1 MENVIKKMENVIDNS
16 ECSENQKVKYA
27 ASLFVNKALTWWNT
41 QIQARGREAA
51 IVTPDSSRIKR
62 YITGLAPEIR
72 GMLRATQPTTIQ
84 SVILRPGILTDE
96 AVSCGTLT
104 KGNEKRKGVEETSKS
119 GGSWKENKKEK
130 VRTGF
135 VATTPPR
142 NEYVSPYLKCARQV
156 DHVNAVRMGNNQRI
170 CYECGSSDHLR
181 NTSKGRAFN
190 VNVNTVEALHD
201 PNVVTGTFSLNNHFA
216 TVLFD
221 SGADFSFI
229 YTEFAPLLNVKSS
242 IVNPGYV
249 IEVVDGKKVKVDRII
264 RDYKLE
270 LGNSLFS
277 INLILLGHGSFDVIV
292 GMDWLSQN
300 KIVIVCHEKVVEIPL
315 EDSGIP
321 RGTYFRSRQSLNECK
336 CSEPKLS
343 DILSKEEHEV
353 HSRLA
358 LELLKREKLYAKFSK
373 CEFWLQ
379 EVRFLGHMVNQN
391 GIHMDPSKIKA
402 VKNWKDPTTPSKIRS
417 FLGLAGYYRCFIA
430 NFSKIAKPLTL
441 LTQKNKK
448 RHYLYG
454 TKSVIYMD
462 HKSLQHIFDQK
473 ELNMRQRGWIELFSD
488 YECEIRYHPVK
499 RNDTGSQKKED
510 ESLYFM
516 DRIWV
521 PLVGGVRTIIMD
533 EAHKTKYSINPGADK
548 MYHDLR
554 DMYWWLGKKRD
565 IAAYVSKC
573 LTCSKVKDKH
583 QRWVEDFVVYCDA
596 SNQGLGKVNVVADAL
611 SRKERVKPRRAQAMD
626 MTIQPGIRGM
636 ILVARGEAFKKE
648 NVLAEKLHGLD
659 QQMERK
665 EDGSFYFMDLIWV
678 PLVGGVRMKIMDKA
692 HKTRSSVKAEHQRP
706 SGLLKQPEIPEWKWD
721 KIIMD
726 FITKLPKT
734 KSGHDTIW
742 VIVDRLTKSAHFQAR
757 LEDYSTE
764 RLAKLYIDEIV
775 ARHGVPDVHLPL
787 AKFSYNN
794 SYNSSIWC
802 APFEALYGRKCR
814 SPVLWAEI
822 SESSLIRP
830 ELVQETTDK
839 PLEIEVGDR
848 VLLKVSLWKGVI
860 RFGKKGKLALRYVGP
875 FKVLERIGPVA
886 YRLRL
891 PEELSGVHDTFHV
904 SNLKKCLADA
914 NLHVPLNEIKVNNTL
929 RLVKEPVE
937 IMGHEIKSLKR
948 SRIKLVKVRWNSKR
962 GPEFT

>member
-1 MENVIKKMENVIDNS
+1 
-16 ECSENQKVKYA
+16 
-27 ASLFVNKALTWWNT
+27 
-41 QIQARGREAA
+41 
-51 IVTPDSSRIKR
+51 
-62 YITGLAPEIR
+62 
-72 GMLRATQPTTIQ
+72 
-84 SVILRPGILTDE
+84 
-96 AVSCGTLT
+96 
-104 KGNEKRKGVEETSKS
+104 
-119 GGSWKENKKEK
+119 
-130 VRTGF
+130 
-135 VATTPPR
+135 
-142 NEYVSPYLKCARQV
+142 
-156 DHVNAVRMGNNQRI
+156 
-170 CYECGSSDHLR
+170 
-181 NTSKGRAFN
+181 
-190 VNVNTVEALHD
+190 
-201 PNVVTGTFSLNNHFA
+201 
-216 TVLFD
+216 
-221 SGADFSFI
+221 
-229 YTEFAPLLNVKSS
+229 
-242 IVNPGYV
+242 
-249 IEVVDGKKVKVDRII
+249 
-264 RDYKLE
+264 
-270 LGNSLFS
+270 
-277 INLILLGHGSFDVIV
+277 
-292 GMDWLSQN
+292 
-300 KIVIVCHEKVVEIPL
+300 
-315 EDSGIP
+315 
-321 RGTYFRSRQSLNECK
+321 
-336 CSEPKLS
+336 
-343 DILSKEEHEV
+343 SKEEHEV
-353 HSRLA
+353 HLRLA

-417 FLGLAGYYRCFIA
+417 FLGLA
-430 NFSKIAKPLTL
+430 
-441 LTQKNKK
+441 
-448 RHYLYG
+448 
-454 TKSVIYMD
+454 
-462 HKSLQHIFDQK
+462 
-473 ELNMRQRGWIELFSD
+473 
-488 YECEIRYHPVK
+488 
-499 RNDTGSQKKED
+499 
-510 ESLYFM
+510 
-516 DRIWV
+516 
-521 PLVGGVRTIIMD
+521 
-533 EAHKTKYSINPGADK
+533 
-548 MYHDLR
+548 
-554 DMYWWLGKKRD
+554 
-565 IAAYVSKC
+565 
-573 LTCSKVKDKH
+573 
-583 QRWVEDFVVYCDA
+583 
-596 SNQGLGKVNVVADAL
+596 GKVNVVADAL

-665 EDGSFYFMDLIWV
+665 EDGSFYFMDRIWV

-706 SGLLKQPEIPEWKWD
+706 LGLLQQPEIPEWKWD